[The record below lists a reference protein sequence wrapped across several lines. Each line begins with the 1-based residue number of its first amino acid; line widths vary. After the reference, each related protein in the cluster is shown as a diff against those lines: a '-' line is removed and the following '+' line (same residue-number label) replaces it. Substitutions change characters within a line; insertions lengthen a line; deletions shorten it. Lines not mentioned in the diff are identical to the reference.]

1 MAHFAKLGSGN
12 IVEKIIVV
20 NDSIIKDNNG
30 LEQEQ
35 LGVDFINQL
44 YNTQDIWKK
53 VSYNTVKGIHLLGG
67 TPFRKNYPGIGY
79 IYDENRDAFIAPKPF
94 NSWTLNESTC
104 VWESPIP
111 YPEDGDVYNW
121 DEEKL
126 TWIKV
131 I

>member
-20 NDSIIKDNNG
+20 NDSVIKDNNG

-94 NSWTLNESTC
+94 NSWTLNEDTC

-121 DEEKL
+121 DEETL